1 VSTAP
6 HETSTPARAV
16 WLAGASAAPVR
27 ASAPPHRF
35 TLPTAPVAETL
46 AALAAVLHR
55 RREQEIVRVAHDGS
69 THELAPD
76 GTTFREL
83 TEQVRACTADPDPAR
98 SEVDASVGFGSV
110 PPLASLRVTL
120 HPGAGATTGVLT
132 YEPARHDAIEVGQLA
147 DQWAV
152 ALADGVAVPRR
163 PVAVLT
169 LAGDR
174 DRELLCAWS
183 GSGIA
188 AEPARAVHLLVGD
201 RVRENP
207 DAVAVTWDG
216 GELSYGGLDRAAN
229 TLAAALIA
237 AGAGPE
243 RLVALVA
250 ERSPEL
256 IVGLLAVLK
265 TGAAYTCIEPDV
277 PSPRMQGLL
286 ADSGAVLVLVQD
298 HLHPVVGHGGVL
310 PAGAVVIGLSPPQ
323 PGRGAPDP
331 VVAVA
336 VPVDAPAYLSYTSG
350 STGRPKGAVVPHRAV
365 ARLVRGPEW
374 LDHGRDDRFLQLAP
388 LAFDAST
395 LEVWAPLT
403 AGGRIV
409 LHPPGP
415 VDLDALARTLVDH
428 RVTLAWLT
436 AGLFHQMVTAHPE
449 AFAGVRQV
457 LAGGD
462 VVSAPHVARLLA
474 AHPGLRFTN
483 GYGPTENTTFT
494 ACWTSDVAPVGS
506 SVPIGRPVTGTRV
519 LVLDPDLAPVP
530 AGVPGELYAAGA
542 GLARGYLDR
551 PAATAER
558 FLPEPGG
565 VPGARMYRT
574 GDRARW
580 NADGTLEFLGRADRQ
595 LKVQGYR
602 VEPGEIEATLGRHP
616 DVGQA
621 VVVAQADGPHGK
633 RLLAYVT
640 ATNPEDD
647 DPVELARRLRSA
659 LREELP
665 AHMVPWA
672 VVALPQLPLTRNGK
686 VDRDALP
693 AARRT
698 ARSLGEPYA
707 APSDAVQSAIAEEWG
722 DLLGIE
728 PVGVDDD
735 FFALG
740 GHSLVAA
747 ELLTRLGRRF
757 GIEIAARTLY
767 LRPTVAELAEAVTGH
782 SAPHR

>member
-1 VSTAP
+1 VSTAA
-6 HETSTPARAV
+6 HETGAPTRAA
-16 WLAGASAAPVR
+16 WLAGSSAVRAQGSAPQHRFVLPAAP
-27 ASAPPHRF
+27 AAD
-35 TLPTAPVAETL
+35 TL
-46 AALAAVLHR
+46 AALAGLLHR
-55 RREQEIVRVAHDGS
+55 RSEQEIVRIAHDGRIL
-69 THELAPD
+69 ELSPGAC
-76 GTTFREL
+76 TFAAL
-83 TEQVRACTADPDPAR
+83 TEQVVRGAGTAGDGPADASIGFGTRPAR
-98 SEVDASVGFGSV
+98 AT
-110 PPLASLRVTL
+110 LRITL
-120 HPGAGATTGVLT
+120 DPGATRTSGVVS
-132 YEPARHDAIEVGQLA
+132 YDPARHDPAEVAELIG
-147 DQWAV
+147 QWAV
-152 ALADGVAVPRR
+152 ALAAGLAAPQRR
-163 PVAVLT
+163 VAVLP
-169 LAGDR
+169 LADDR
-174 DRELLCAWS
+174 DRELVAAWG
-183 GSGIA
+183 GSGIP
-188 AEPARAVHLLVGD
+188 AEPARPVHLLVGD
-201 RVRENP
+201 RARECP
-207 DAVAVTWDG
+207 DAVAVDWDG
-216 GELSYGGLDRAAN
+216 GELLYRDLTCAADR
-229 TLAAALIA
+229 LAARLQA

-277 PSPRMQGLL
+277 PRPRLHAL
-286 ADSGAVLVLVQD
+286 VADSGAMLVLAQD
-298 HLHPVVGHGGVL
+298 RFRNVL
-310 PAGAVVIGLSPPQ
+310 PAGVAVIDLVT
-323 PGRGAPDP
+323 PGPTDEDHEPP
-331 VVAVA
+331 VVAVD

-350 STGRPKGAVVPHRAV
+350 STGRPKGAIVPHRAV

-374 LDHGRDDRFLQLAP
+374 LDHGPDDRFLQLAP

-415 VDLDALARTLVDH
+415 VEPDALARTLVD
-428 RVTLAWLT
+428 RGVTVAWLT
-436 AGLFHQMVTAHPE
+436 AGLFHQMVTAHPA
-449 AFAGVRQV
+449 AFAGLRQV

-462 VVSAPHVARLLA
+462 VVSAPHVTRLLS

-494 ACWTSDVAPVGS
+494 ACWTSVAAPAGS
-506 SVPIGRPVTGTRV
+506 TVPIGRPVTGTRV
-519 LVLDPDLAPVP
+519 LVLDPDLVPVP
-530 AGVPGELYAAGA
+530 PGVPGELYAAGA

-551 PAATAER
+551 PAATAQR

-565 VPGARMYRT
+565 APGSRMYRT

-595 LKVQGYR
+595 LKIQGYR
-602 VEPGEIEATLGRHP
+602 VEPGEVEATLGRHP

-621 VVVAQADGPHGK
+621 VVVAQADGPAGN

-640 ATNPEDD
+640 ATSPEDD

-672 VVALPQLPLTRNGK
+672 IVALPELPLTRNGK
-686 VDRDALP
+686 VDREALP
-693 AARRT
+693 AARRI
-698 ARSLGEPYA
+698 ARSLAEPYVEPA
-707 APSDAVQSAIAEEWG
+707 DATQAVIAQEWG

-728 PVGVDDD
+728 PIGVDDD

-740 GHSLVAA
+740 GHSLIAA
-747 ELLTRLGRRF
+747 ELLTRLGHRF

-767 LRPTVAELAEAVTGH
+767 LRPTVAELAEAVTGP
-782 SAPHR
+782 APRP